1 MLTGNCKF
9 VVTFDLSVFD
19 FFLFL
24 ATGYLSCVLSVFWID
39 LLGFDFLK
47 RRILKL
53 FLSWMDILHFFS
65 DESWQIFLF
74 PCLVQ
79 NTILQVQFF
88 ADLIIISFFFWYSC
102 VINGSYFLS
111 YLFVHIIFWVFSIVS
126 FLSLSN
132 FKTSTIF
139 RNE

>member
-53 FLSWMDILHFFS
+53 FLYAWMDILHFFS
-65 DESWQIFLF
+65 DENWQIFLF
-74 PCLVQ
+74 PCFVQ

-88 ADLIIISFFFWYSC
+88 ADLIIIPFFFWYSC

-111 YLFVHIIFWVFSIVS
+111 YLFVQCTYHI
-126 FLSLSN
+126 LSLFNSFI
-132 FKTSTIF
+132 FKF
-139 RNE
+139 K